1 MEFLHPAM
9 WHDHDINFA
18 KWLHPAMWHVALR
31 SWQWIHQV
39 AVGLPCNVKRGSGM
53 TCHSIRQVAAP
64 CNVAGGSGITCH
76 LIRPND
82 CHFCILASR
91 SKMADLSNGFFEK
104 PVYDFL
110 QVVIETIALNCL
122 VFKKI
127 AFLYFGDR
135 QTDRRTDGQARCMKP
150 LLLSRAAAE

>member
-1 MEFLHPAM
+1 MPF
-9 WHDHDINFA
+9 NSA
-18 KWLHPAMWHVALR
+18 KR
-31 SWQWIHQV
+31 
-39 AVGLPCNVKRGSGM
+39 LP
-53 TCHSIRQVAAP
+53 
-64 CNVAGGSGITCH
+64 
-76 LIRPND
+76 
-82 CHFCILASR
+82 FCILASR

-135 QTDRRTDGQARCMKP
+135 QTDRQTDRRTDGQARCMKP